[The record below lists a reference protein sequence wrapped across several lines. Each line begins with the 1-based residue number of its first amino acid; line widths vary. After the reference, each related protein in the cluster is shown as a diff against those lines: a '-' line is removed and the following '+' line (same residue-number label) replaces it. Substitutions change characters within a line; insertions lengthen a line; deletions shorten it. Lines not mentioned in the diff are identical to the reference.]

1 VMATQSRP
9 EIAAIHE
16 FNHELVTILKRLGAI
31 EVATEESNP
40 LWARSLLRNVTWTS
54 YRSFQ
59 RAILRKGLRH
69 SYRAETLELMAPRT
83 FWRESRK
90 SIVRRFAQHLSSEL
104 EVKLTSLGRAP
115 IVSSQR
121 GLGLE
126 PDESFTIAGGRWRRR
141 EPNLIIEV
149 IDGGPESKRVA
160 VEEQAISRMR
170 VLRELGVF
178 EVWLVHGESVTIC
191 ANQQRRRWKR
201 RVTSQFFPGVTSA
214 ILSKHLAGSR
224 RVGENDSIRGLLYD
238 VSKENGKN
246 R

>member
-1 VMATQSRP
+1 MATQSRS
-9 EIAAIHE
+9 EIAEIHE
-16 FNHELVTILKRLGAI
+16 FNHGLVKILKRLGAL
-31 EVATEESNP
+31 EVVNDESNP

-54 YRSFQ
+54 YRRFL

-69 SYRAETLELMAPRT
+69 SYRAVTLELMAPRT

-90 SIVRRFAQHLSSEL
+90 STVRRFAQHLSSEL
-104 EVKLTSLGRAP
+104 AVKVTSLGRAP

-121 GLGLE
+121 GIGFE

-141 EPNLIIEV
+141 EPNLVIEV
-149 IDGGPESKRVA
+149 TDGGPESEALA
-160 VEEQAISRMR
+160 VEEQTISRMR
-170 VLRELGVF
+170 LMRELGIS
-178 EVWLVHGESVTIC
+178 EVWLVQGEFVTIC

-238 VSKENGKN
+238 VTHEIGTTT
-246 R
+246 